1 MAYIIGLVVLVLGL
15 KFYFDS
21 QAEASSAGPSG
32 GTSSSRQGKMQEMLD
47 GLSASMTVGAYCALG
62 DGNLDNRE
70 LATLR
75 RWKTEFVRKMPSELS
90 AAIDSAMEAEINRS
104 LRGVTED
111 RLHQAC
117 QNQRSLPVEL
127 RSMTMGLAFEIVA
140 ADKKVEPAE
149 VACLQKIARLLSIPA
164 ETFKQF
170 EDKHL
175 KPIQLAAATSGAAN
189 ASEQE
194 RLLGIDPSWPK
205 DRKLAQL
212 TSEFAKYN
220 ARMQSVRDET
230 QRAQCRRMLEII
242 AELRE
247 EILTGRK
254 PVRTPAPAPTPT
266 AQTNPRPNPSTPRP
280 SAALPPPV
288 GSKDEILIGVDLN
301 LPPRQRLTFLDAE
314 EARWKGRMTNQL
326 RPAALAKCETA
337 LQAIR
342 RLRNVYQAQ
351 L

>member
-1 MAYIIGLVVLVLGL
+1 MGYIIGLVVLALGL

-21 QAEASSAGPSG
+21 QSGSNGSSGDAG
-32 GTSSSRQGKMQEMLD
+32 SSRQGKLQEMLD
-47 GLSASMTVGAYCALG
+47 ALSASMTVGAYCALG

-75 RWKTEFVRKMPSELS
+75 RWKADFVKKMPSEMS
-90 AAIDSAMEAEINRS
+90 SAIDRAMETEIQIS
-104 LRGVTED
+104 LRGVSED
-111 RLHQAC
+111 RLHRAC
-117 QNQRSLPVEL
+117 LQQKSLPMEL
-127 RSMTMGLAFEIVA
+127 RCMTIGLAFEIVA
-140 ADKKVEPAE
+140 ADKKVTSSE
-149 VACLQKIARLLSIPA
+149 VACLQKVARLLAIPD
-164 ETFKQF
+164 ETYKQL

-175 KPIQLAAATSGAAN
+175 KPIQLTAATSGSAN

-194 RLLGIDPSWPK
+194 KLLGIDPAWPK
-205 DRKLAQL
+205 ERKLAQL

-220 ARMQSVRDET
+220 ARMQSVRDDT

-254 PVRTPAPAPTPT
+254 PTPPPTTPPKPT
-266 AQTNPRPNPSTPRP
+266 AQPTPRP
-280 SAALPPPV
+280 TPGTPRPTAAIPAPV

-301 LPPRQRLTFLDAE
+301 LPPRQRLAFLDAE
-314 EARWKGRMTNQL
+314 ETRWKGRMTNQL
-326 RPAALAKCETA
+326 PAPAKAKCEAA
-337 LQAIR
+337 LLAIR
-342 RLRNVYQAQ
+342 RLRNVYQSQ